1 MDSLKAYRDV
11 KNSIDTALE
20 RVSTATE
27 LPLEEIQ
34 KMRNILLCPGI
45 FFSLPTQ
52 EFFRGQGKIKVGT
65 GTEKMKPNS
74 SKITDGRRSASLQLN
89 NAIR

>member
-1 MDSLKAYRDV
+1 MTLPFPQNSLS
-11 KNSIDTALE
+11 NT
-20 RVSTATE
+20 
-27 LPLEEIQ
+27 
-34 KMRNILLCPGI
+34 LLCPGI

-74 SKITDGRRSASLQLN
+74 SKSTDGRRSASLQLN
-89 NAIR
+89 DEIR